1 MVQSRGLMA
10 APGRLAGQRCAPLGM
25 PGLTP
30 AGRQAAWPC
39 QISPGVGEA
48 GAYLLCSPC
57 SPGCSAASQP
67 ELLSL
72 ELFVCLFIAQVLLKI
87 IGLGQTHLWH

>member
-1 MVQSRGLMA
+1 MVQSL
-10 APGRLAGQRCAPLGM
+10 
-25 PGLTP
+25 GLTASSRSRAVLP
-30 AGRQAAWPC
+30 SGCRDSRLPDIATLQAR
-39 QISPGVGEA
+39 GVGEA
-48 GAYLLCSPC
+48 GAYLSCLPC
-57 SPGCSAASQP
+57 SPGCSAASRP